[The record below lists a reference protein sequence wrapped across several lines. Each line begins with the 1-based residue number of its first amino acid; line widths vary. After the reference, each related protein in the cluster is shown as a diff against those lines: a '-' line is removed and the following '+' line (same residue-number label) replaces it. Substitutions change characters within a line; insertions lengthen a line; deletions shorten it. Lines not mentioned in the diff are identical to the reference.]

1 MDKISNLIEI
11 YMSKQFDSHSL
22 YTCKNCDYKGPGK
35 DKLGFLNTP
44 KFLLISFE
52 GEKQKKYL
60 DNSIDLTNYS
70 LSKSKNNKYNLLSYV
85 TKENNK
91 YNAYIKNNKGIWCK
105 YNDENII
112 KDTALI
118 VENDCIPY
126 IAIYEKEI

>member
-1 MDKISNLIEI
+1 MYHLPNKNI
-11 YMSKQFDSHSL
+11 YKSHFFPWKTSI
-22 YTCKNCDYKGPGK
+22 D
-35 DKLGFLNTP
+35 
-44 KFLLISFE
+44 
-52 GEKQKKYL
+52 
-60 DNSIDLTNYS
+60 SIDLTNYS

-118 VENDCIPY
+118 VDNDCIPY
-126 IAIYEKEI
+126 IVIYEKEI